1 MSDASRI
8 AIDVGGTFTD
18 VVRIRAGEVGFE
30 KVPTTPKDPKAGVLS
45 GFEAAGVPF
54 DEIDYFIHGTT
65 LGLNALLTRRGAKT
79 GIVTTEGFRD
89 VYLLG
94 RTARDPMYD
103 FKYRRP
109 DSLVARYDIYEVPE
123 RLDFEGNV
131 LREFDEARARE
142 VAAETVSRFGRV
154 DLLVNNAAAS
164 PLSPFHEISPETFEA
179 TINTN
184 IRSLFYLTQVIWK
197 KMRDQRAGVIVN
209 ISSLSA
215 VDPFDG
221 LGFYGACKAWMDL
234 MTQSLAS
241 EGADLG
247 LRVCSVRP
255 GAVETPM
262 LRRLFPD
269 FPSEQCVEP
278 RRIAETVWGC
288 VSEPENYPS
297 GEAFTITDQP

>member
-1 MSDASRI
+1 MNLEANQNPVCLVTGGSSGIGLATALLFAEKGYEI
-8 AIDVGGTFTD
+8 AICG
-18 VVRIRAGEVGFE
+18 RRESN
-30 KVPTTPKDPKAGVLS
+30 LL
-45 GFEAAGVPF
+45 EAKRS
-54 DEIDYFIHGTT
+54 IDAI
-65 LGLNALLTRRGAKT
+65 LGDRECYAMVADLEN
-79 GIVTTEGFRD
+79 TE
-89 VYLLG
+89 
-94 RTARDPMYD
+94 
-103 FKYRRP
+103 
-109 DSLVARYDIYEVPE
+109 
-123 RLDFEGNV
+123 
-131 LREFDEARARE
+131 RARE

-197 KMRDQRAGVIVN
+197 KMRDQRTGVIVN

-247 LRVCSVRP
+247 LRVCSIRP

-269 FPSEQCVEP
+269 FPSEQCVQP